1 MSGKPE
7 SGDFDDDDEDDVGGD
22 DDTLDVDDLMRDI
35 DKRKR
40 AVATAS
46 EPAWRRLERML
57 EQKQMSELLDDFDDY
72 DIDDVPRR
80 PGR

>member
-7 SGDFDDDDEDDVGGD
+7 SGDFDDDEDDVGSD
-22 DDTLDVDDLMRDI
+22 DETLDVDDLMRDI

-40 AVATAS
+40 AVANAS

-72 DIDDVPRR
+72 DIGDAPRR